1 MRILYFSQDY
11 TTHDRRFLEKIV
23 ESSHDVFYLRLVD
36 SADFY
41 EKRPLPKN
49 VRIVEWNSG
58 KISQKGP
65 EHLLRLMPDFSAVL
79 TNIKPDLIHAGPIQ
93 SCAFIVAMSGFHPFL
108 AMSWGSDLLFHSE
121 ESPLMRWITS
131 FVLNQMDFFLCDCDA
146 VFEKA
151 REYSRVDEERAIKFP
166 WGIELDSFVR
176 EAECG
181 RRLRKELGWDGCVL
195 VLSTRSWEDLYGIE
209 AVLKGFAEAH
219 KQNSRLRLLLLG
231 DGSKRQEIDKFI
243 KSRGLIESVYRPG
256 VVPQERLPDFYSASN
271 IYLSCTHS
279 DGASISL
286 LEAMACGLLIIVSD
300 IPGNREWIEREKNGW
315 LVHPSEIDEIA
326 ASLISIARFPEEK
339 TEKMVRL
346 NREIIIRRA
355 NWDVNVEHLL
365 RLYKSIE
372 NEQQ

>member
-1 MRILYFSQDY
+1 MG
-11 TTHDRRFLEKIV
+11 
-23 ESSHDVFYLRLVD
+23 ESSHDVFYLRLLD

-41 EKRPLPKN
+41 EKRPLPEN

-58 KISQKGP
+58 NIGQKGP
-65 EHLLRLMPDFSAVL
+65 EHLLRLMPDFNAVL
-79 TNIKPDLIHAGPIQ
+79 TNIMPDLIHAGPIQ
-93 SCAFIVAMSGFHPFL
+93 SCAFIAALSDFHPFL

-146 VFEKA
+146 VFKKA
-151 REYSRVDEERAIKFP
+151 REYGRVDEERVIKFP
-166 WGIELDSFVR
+166 WGIELDRFFR

-181 RRLRKELGWDGCVL
+181 RNLREELGWEDYVL

-209 AVLKGFAEAH
+209 SVLKGFAEAH
-219 KQNSRLRLLLLG
+219 RQNSRLRLLLLG
-231 DGSKRQEIDKFI
+231 DGSKRIEIDKFI
-243 KSRGLIESVYRPG
+243 KSRDLIDSVYRPG
-256 VVPQERLPDFYSASN
+256 VVPQENLPAFYSASN
-271 IYLSCTHS
+271 IYLSCAHS

-315 LVHPSEIDEIA
+315 LVHPSEIDEIT
-326 ASLISIARFPEEK
+326 ASLLKAAGFPKEK
-339 TEKMVRL
+339 TEKMARL
-346 NREIIIRRA
+346 NREIILRRA

-365 RLYKSIE
+365 QLYESIE
-372 NEQQ
+372 DKSALKR